1 MGGVFMNLK
10 QLEYFITIVDEGN
23 ISTAAKKLHMS
34 QPPLSKQIHLLEDE
48 FNCILFERGAR
59 KIQLTE
65 AGRMLYNRASIML
78 EMCRLAKKEL
88 IDYSNGKKG
97 VLRFGIV
104 SSVSDIALSEWISD
118 FHNEYPDIS
127 FEISEANTYEL
138 IDMLSANLIELAIV
152 RTPFQSDGIE
162 IFPLKKETMNA
173 VGNKMFFKNLGERV
187 TLKDIADKPLIFY
200 RRWESVFNAAFAEA
214 DAHPNIFCIND
225 DARTTAAWAD
235 RGLGVGILPESA
247 KILLKNKNTETHE
260 IDNDG
265 LLTEIYIVVHKNAY
279 RSEIVKTFIDFVK
292 NKSSI

>member
-1 MGGVFMNLK
+1 MGGVFMNLR